1 MPPDASQGRKARVGG
16 EATKS
21 RLRTNLHRY
30 LNILQLQSC
39 DPCSR
44 AHKARAPVRSLAS
57 EAPHDG
63 KLESMGAGGK
73 RDLADGD
80 GHMEPGYVPGSLQR
94 RPKTRKRKLS
104 QLWRATQAFGR
115 ARPSL
120 LPALV
125 VDADLRPAAAECGSW
140 MITFQD
146 REACT
151 CTASA

>member
-1 MPPDASQGRKARVGG
+1 MMGSWKAWVQGASEILPMETATWSPD
-16 EATKS
+16 T
-21 RLRTNLHRY
+21 
-30 LNILQLQSC
+30 
-39 DPCSR
+39 
-44 AHKARAPVRSLAS
+44 SLAPS
-57 EAPHDG
+57 SDG
-63 KLESMGAGGK
+63 QKLAKES
-73 RDLADGD
+73 
-80 GHMEPGYVPGSLQR
+80 
-94 RPKTRKRKLS
+94 S